1 MATLTHLPL
10 SPRGR
15 RPALIP
21 HHADLRLS
29 LASAEAVLSLATYS
43 PGRDA
48 KDDGVWVLPPS
59 PNNETVGDE
68 FRKDVFTWL
77 NSPTADD
84 DNKPL
89 LVTATTGPTGGGSG
103 ALERQNRTMEQ
114 PGKRC

>member
-1 MATLTHLPL
+1 MATLSHLPL
-10 SPRGR
+10 SPRSR

-29 LASAEAVLSLATYS
+29 LASAEVVLSLATYS

-84 DNKPL
+84 DKPL
-89 LVTATTGPTGGGSG
+89 LITATTSPTSSGSG
-103 ALERQNRTMEQ
+103 VSERQNGMMEQ
-114 PGKRC
+114 PGKGC